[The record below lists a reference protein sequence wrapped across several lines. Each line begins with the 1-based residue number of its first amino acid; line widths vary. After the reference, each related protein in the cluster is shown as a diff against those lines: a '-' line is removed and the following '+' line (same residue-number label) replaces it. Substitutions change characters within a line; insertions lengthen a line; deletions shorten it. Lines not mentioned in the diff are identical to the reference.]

1 MALAHTLKASGAE
14 DQASDSEITS
24 AAFSAT
30 SGAVLVVIMAALNFS
45 GTGTPTISDSE
56 GLSWTQQKNV
66 DATFGSWSSHINIW
80 TASVLSN
87 VASMTVTVDS
97 DAGDTSSSAFIGVT
111 VHQFIDQHS
120 VTPFPQTFDDSDTSG
135 RSGSY
140 SSALSQSSES
150 DSIVLAACVSDND
163 PWSSPTLDVGSG
175 WASVYENDV
184 GGRAYMLVESYSGTT
199 ANVVYASLDADFS
212 WVVCAIEIAAVA
224 AAGTLPVG
232 NGLTESN
239 LLSKGSYVR

>member
-1 MALAHTLKASGAE
+1 VALTHTLKASGVE
-14 DQASDSEITS
+14 DQTSDSEITS

-30 SGAVLVVIMAALNFS
+30 SGAVLVVIMAALNLS

-66 DATFGSWSSHINIW
+66 DAAFGSWSSHINIW
-80 TASVLSN
+80 TASVPSN

-97 DAGDTSSSAFIGVT
+97 DAGDTSSYAFIGVT
-111 VHQFIDQHS
+111 VHQFTDQHS
-120 VTPFPQTFDDSDTSG
+120 ATPFPQTFDDSDTSS

-163 PWSSPTLDVGSG
+163 FWSTSTFDIGSG
-175 WASVYENDV
+175 WVSVYENGA
-184 GGRAYMLVESYSGTT
+184 GGPSGMLVESYSGTT
-199 ANVVYASLDADFS
+199 ANVVYATLDADYS
-212 WVVCAIEIAAVA
+212 WVVCAIEIAAAA

-239 LLSKGSYVR
+239 LLSKESYVR